1 MGEHR
6 PPAAPGSGDPAV
18 PAQPGSGS
26 ARLMGSAAA
35 LRRLVL
41 IFPAR
46 RRRRRLSARPR
57 CSPSPG
63 PVVPVVHPPPTAARP
78 SYRLAAGEGPRLRR
92 AGNGLAG
99 GARAVTPPR
108 RDPGARWRPGRERAE
123 AGGDPGDRA
132 GPGWDA

>member
-46 RRRRRLSARPR
+46 RRRLSARPR
-57 CSPSPG
+57 CPPSPG
-63 PVVPVVHPPPTAARP
+63 PVVPVVHPPPRSQTQLPLGRRRGAAAP
-78 SYRLAAGEGPRLRR
+78 EGRKWL
-92 AGNGLAG
+92 GG